1 MTSDEDSAKLH
12 TEEDL
17 EKCALAYYKVDKAEA
32 EELLSFET
40 WHSFRVAYDDTTQT
54 GFVFWDGELMT
65 AAFAPVRKFV
75 RGDSTDMLDGTY
87 TDQNGVVIMRT
98 FDLQMY
104 VKNVVVERMVPGEEI
119 PDREHRPGSGE
130 TYIATINGVEQEY
143 AAGDEVT
150 LTAEAFY
157 LDGEWGYRFAAWT
170 GDVDAVADV
179 SASQTTFI
187 MPEEDVTIDAE
198 YSLIGDANQS
208 GSFTLEDALY
218 IAQMAVSS
226 RPNIPEGDM
235 DGDGIINTVDVNYIN
250 WYLIGKWMPSK

>member
-1 MTSDEDSAKLH
+1 MCIRD
-12 TEEDL
+12 
-17 EKCALAYYKVDKAEA
+17 
-32 EELLSFET
+32 SFET

-87 TDQNGVVIMRT
+87 TEQNGVAIMRT

-104 VKNVVVERMVPGEEI
+104 VKNVIIEQMIPGEEI

-130 TYIATINGVEQEY
+130 TYIATINGVAQEY

-157 LDGEWGYRFAAWT
+157 ENSGWGYRFAAWT
-170 GDVDAVADV
+170 GDVDTVADV
-179 SASQTTFI
+179 SASQTTFT
-187 MPEEDVTIDAE
+187 MPESDVTIDAD
-198 YSLIGDANQS
+198 YLLIGDATQDGLLNM
-208 GSFTLEDALY
+208 EDALY
-218 IAQMAVSS
+218 IRQMIAGLRTGVS
-226 RPNIPEGDM
+226 EADV
-235 DGDGIINTVDVNYIN
+235 DGDGLTNVSDMTYMR
-250 WYLIGKWMPSK
+250 WYLANTWMPSK